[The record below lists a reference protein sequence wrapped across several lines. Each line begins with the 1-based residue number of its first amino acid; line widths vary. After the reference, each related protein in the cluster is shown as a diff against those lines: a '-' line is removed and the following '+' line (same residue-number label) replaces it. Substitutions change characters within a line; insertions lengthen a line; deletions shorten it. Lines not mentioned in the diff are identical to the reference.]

1 MLTGK
6 TTAGFEYTIDE
17 ASMNNMELIDALAD
31 LENGDILS
39 VSKVVTLMLGK
50 EQKKRLY
57 DFLRL
62 DNGAVPVDAVS
73 NAVVEILQTNTTTKN

>member
-17 ASMNNMELIDALAD
+17 TTLDNMELLDALSD
-31 LENGDILS
+31 LENGDILA
-39 VSKVVTLMLGK
+39 VSKVVTLLLGV

-57 DFLRL
+57 NFLRL
-62 DNGAVPVDAVS
+62 DNGTVPVDAVS
-73 NAVVEILQTNTTTKN
+73 NAVVEILQANTTTKN